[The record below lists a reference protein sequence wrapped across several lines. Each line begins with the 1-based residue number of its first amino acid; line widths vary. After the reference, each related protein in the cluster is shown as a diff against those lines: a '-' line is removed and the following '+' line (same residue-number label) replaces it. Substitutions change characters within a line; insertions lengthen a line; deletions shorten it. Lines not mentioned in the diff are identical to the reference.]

1 MEEKPA
7 NRENNRNP
15 DGTFKPGMSGNPSG
29 RPKGTLKDHV
39 RIKFMEMTPEEKD
52 KWLTDNHITGM
63 DQWKMGEGL
72 PKQDLGISGEL
83 TSKIISVDE

>member
-1 MEEKPA
+1 
-7 NRENNRNP
+7 
-15 DGTFKPGMSGNPSG
+15 
-29 RPKGTLKDHV
+29 
-39 RIKFMEMTPEEKD
+39 MTPEEKD